1 MSQPAHTRR
10 DYEAEIVVEHHLG
23 ALLVS
28 SMIEESRKGKMKA
41 SIAEKVKI
49 PELPTEKD
57 TSRRSGIR

>member
-28 SMIEESRKGKMKA
+28 SMIEESRKGKNE
-41 SIAEKVKI
+41 SVN
-49 PELPTEKD
+49 
-57 TSRRSGIR
+57 R

>member
-1 MSQPAHTRR
+1 M
-10 DYEAEIVVEHHLG
+10 VEHHLG

-28 SMIEESRKGKMKA
+28 VVMEESHKGKMKA
-41 SIAEKVKI
+41 SIAEKGKI